1 MPGKM
6 TRGDPRLQV
15 IAAAGAGADND
26 GELLAGVE
34 VLGARWRGA

>member
-1 MPGKM
+1 MPAEM

-15 IAAAGAGADND
+15 IAAAWAGADND

-34 VLGARWRGA
+34 VLGACGRGG